1 MPFAFLY
8 YHFSGI
14 PGGNGD
20 NVYPQGIDSK
30 EKSGVQA
37 TKQPSVENS
46 GDWTNQ
52 NPLPACQGLLT
63 STDLSGFIPGG
74 VRACK
79 HPTETVDCMSP

>member
-14 PGGNGD
+14 PGGSGD
-20 NVYPQGIDSK
+20 NVYPQGIHWK

-37 TKQPSVENS
+37 TKHPIVENS
-46 GDWTNQ
+46 GDWTDQ

-74 VRACK
+74 ARDCR
-79 HPTETVDCMSP
+79 HPTETLDCMSP